1 MTLFVK
7 QKTGDKKTLNKRI
20 LQIFGILLIV
30 IAIILAIIQHF
41 NVLGYSIYGDV
52 ANKWYF
58 YGIVGI
64 IGIIGIILL
73 AWSYLKK

>member
-1 MTLFVK
+1 MI
-7 QKTGDKKTLNKRI
+7 TGVVLIIIALI
-20 LQIFGILLIV
+20 LGL
-30 IAIILAIIQHF
+30 IQHF
-41 NVLGYSIYGDV
+41 NIYNFYGDA

-64 IGIIGIILL
+64 IGIIGIIAA